1 MIYVTTS
8 KTGHYLLESKSLT
21 VSGTTSGDHSHT
33 VTINS
38 DGQVESRPDNYT
50 YRIWKRIL

>member
-8 KTGHYLLESKSLT
+8 RTNHNLLESKSLT

-33 VTINS
+33 VTINN
-38 DGQVESRPDNYT
+38 DGEAESRPDNFT
-50 YRIWKRIL
+50 IRIWKRIN